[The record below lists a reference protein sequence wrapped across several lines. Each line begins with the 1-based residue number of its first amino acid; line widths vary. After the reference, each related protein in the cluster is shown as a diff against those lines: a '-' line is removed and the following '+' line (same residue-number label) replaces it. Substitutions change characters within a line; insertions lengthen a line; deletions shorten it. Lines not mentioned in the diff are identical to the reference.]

1 MNQRDTGNMFNKIL
15 FLFSL
20 SFLDVAFGQT
30 WICKNLDPER
40 NQLTFSVDE
49 DNDQVAWTHERLGEL
64 EPLLLID
71 DTDGMLT
78 FGTQGLPINYSRF
91 FHIDK
96 LTGRMGDTTFRGD
109 LFSKL
114 QADPGPSD
122 FDQVTTVWKCSNS
135 DDTY

>member
-1 MNQRDTGNMFNKIL
+1 MITKLLIVIF
-15 FLFSL
+15 FS
-20 SFLDVAFGQT
+20 SIQIAHAET
-30 WICKNLDPER
+30 WICKHTNPER
-40 NQLTFSVDE
+40 NQLTFTIEE
-49 DNDQVAWTHERLGEL
+49 DSEQVAWNHQRLGDL

-71 DTDGMLT
+71 NTPGMLT

-114 QADPGPSD
+114 MDDPGP
-122 FDQVTTVWKCSNS
+122 FEFEQVTTIWKCLNS
-135 DDTY
+135 DDVL